1 MSVDHAPSPALVARA
16 QDDPAP
22 SALTRLVARLTLRAP
37 LSEDD
42 VAAIRQLSCRLR
54 SSPIGDTLVHEG
66 EPPDRCAFILSGYAY
81 RQKLTRCGDREI
93 VAVLLPGDL
102 IDLQNVFFAESDHD
116 VVALTGLSLAE
127 LDLAELRALALARPG
142 VARALWIDGQVE
154 ASIAREWLLNL
165 GRRDARTRL
174 AHLLCEFH
182 ARLRFGGIET
192 NERYELPMTQEQFG
206 DTLGLT
212 PVHINRMFQ
221 QLERDGLITRERRMM
236 RVLDWE
242 ALKKTG
248 QFNERYLHMRIVR
261 V

>member
-1 MSVDHAPSPALVARA
+1 MSVDHAPAPALNAHSHADR
-16 QDDPAP
+16 AP
-22 SALTRLVARLTLRAP
+22 SALTRLVARLGLRSP
-37 LSEDD
+37 LSADD
-42 VAAIRQLSCRLR
+42 IAAVRQLRCRLR
-54 SSPIGDTLVHEG
+54 SAPIGDTLVREG
-66 EPPDRCAFILSGYAY
+66 EPPSRCAFILSGYAY
-81 RQKLTRCGDREI
+81 RQKLTRSGDREI

-102 IDLQNVFFAESDHD
+102 IDLQNVFFAASDHD

-142 VARALWIDGQVE
+142 IARALWIDGQVE

-182 ARLRFGGIET
+182 ARLRFGGAEASAP
-192 NERYELPMTQEQFG
+192 YELPMTQEQFG

-242 ALKKTG
+242 ALKGAG
-248 QFNERYLHMRIVR
+248 QFNERYLHMQMAIV
-261 V
+261 